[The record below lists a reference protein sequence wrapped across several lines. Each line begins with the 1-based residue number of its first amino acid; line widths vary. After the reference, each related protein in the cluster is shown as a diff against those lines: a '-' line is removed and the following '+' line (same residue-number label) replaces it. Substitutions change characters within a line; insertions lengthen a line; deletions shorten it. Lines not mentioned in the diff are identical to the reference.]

1 MKNILFL
8 SYLVLPDER
17 PQSFLL
23 SKIIKQLK
31 KDKKY
36 NVNLL
41 TNTKVNKLIKKR
53 NFYRYSLENKFDN
66 FLKKF
71 AFFKY
76 LQILFPSFF
85 YEDLI
90 NKINYIIEKKK
101 INLIISFS
109 NPYYLNSVANYI
121 YKKKR

>member
-101 INLIISFS
+101 N
-109 NPYYLNSVANYI
+109 
-121 YKKKR
+121 